1 LGTDIFILFYV
12 NGVVCIIS
20 GNINLL
26 FYERCGM
33 KLLVIIASSI
43 NAVSATYIVLVQQKV
58 LRFEDEEQENLF
70 VQISIPTA
78 LVFLSCAI

>member
-1 LGTDIFILFYV
+1 
-12 NGVVCIIS
+12 
-20 GNINLL
+20 
-26 FYERCGM
+26 M

-58 LRFEDEEQENLF
+58 LKFEDEEKESLF

-78 LVFLSCAI
+78 LVFLSCAIQVGFTAVVQTAF